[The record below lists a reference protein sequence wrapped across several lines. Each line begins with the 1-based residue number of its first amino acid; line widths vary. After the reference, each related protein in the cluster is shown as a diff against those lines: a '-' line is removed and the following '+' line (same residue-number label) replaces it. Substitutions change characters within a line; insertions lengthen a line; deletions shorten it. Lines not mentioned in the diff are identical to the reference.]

1 MTGCET
7 AAALPQ
13 AAIQRDALSTD
24 EVQHALSM
32 RIATPVVPASP
43 VAASADVPADV
54 PAAVPV
60 AVPVAVPAVEEEKV
74 EEKEEKKEEEV
85 KETVKEEE
93 KVQTAPKESAEQIQ
107 EETPA
112 KAHKEEENATEL
124 SVKSPSGDCCIVM
137 WCPCST
143 NNGDAATLC

>member
-43 VAASADVPADV
+43 VDVPAV
-54 PAAVPV
+54 K
-60 AVPVAVPAVEEEKV
+60 EEEKV
-74 EEKEEKKEEEV
+74 EEKVEEREEKKEEEV

-93 KVQTAPKESAEQIQ
+93 KVQTAPEESAEQIQ
-107 EETPA
+107 EETSA
-112 KAHKEEENATEL
+112 KAHEENATEQ

-137 WCPCST
+137 WCACLT

>member
-1 MTGCET
+1 MTGCEI

-32 RIATPVVPASP
+32 RIATHAVPASP
-43 VAASADVPADV
+43 VAAPADE
-54 PAAVPV
+54 
-60 AVPVAVPAVEEEKV
+60 EEEKV
-74 EEKEEKKEEEV
+74 ERKEEKKEEEV

-93 KVQTAPKESAEQIQ
+93 KVQTALKESAEQIQ
-107 EETPA
+107 EEMPA
-112 KAHKEEENATEL
+112 KANEEEENATEL
-124 SVKSPSGDCCIVM
+124 TVKSPSGDCCIVM

>member
-43 VAASADVPADV
+43 VAAPAD
-54 PAAVPV
+54 VPV
-60 AVPVAVPAVEEEKV
+60 AVPVAVPAVKEEEKV
-74 EEKEEKKEEEV
+74 EEREEKKEEEV

-93 KVQTAPKESAEQIQ
+93 KVQTAPEESAEQIQ

-112 KAHKEEENATEL
+112 KAHEEEKNATEL
-124 SVKSPSGDCCIVM
+124 TVKSPSGDCCIVM

-143 NNGDAATLC
+143 NNGDTATLC

>member
-1 MTGCET
+1 MTGCEA

-13 AAIQRDALSTD
+13 AEIQRDALSTD

-32 RIATPVVPASP
+32 RIAAPVVPAS
-43 VAASADVPADV
+43 S
-54 PAAVPV
+54 AAVPV
-60 AVPVAVPAVEEEKV
+60 AVPAAVPTAVEEEEKEE
-74 EEKEEKKEEEV
+74 EEKEEVKKEEEV

-93 KVQTAPKESAEQIQ
+93 KVQTAPEESAEQTQ

-112 KAHKEEENATEL
+112 KAHEEEENATEL
-124 SVKSPSGDCCIVM
+124 TVKAPSGDCCIVM

-143 NNGDAATLC
+143 NNEDAATLC

>member
-1 MTGCET
+1 MTGCEI

-32 RIATPVVPASP
+32 RIATHAVPASP
-43 VAASADVPADV
+43 VAAPADVPADV
-54 PAAVPV
+54 P
-60 AVPVAVPAVEEEKV
+60 VAVPAVKEEEKV
-74 EEKEEKKEEEV
+74 EKKVEKKEEEV

-93 KVQTAPKESAEQIQ
+93 KVQTALKESAEQIQ
-107 EETPA
+107 EEMPA
-112 KAHKEEENATEL
+112 KANEEEENATEL
-124 SVKSPSGDCCIVM
+124 TVKSPSGDCCIVM

>member
-1 MTGCET
+1 MTGCEI

-32 RIATPVVPASP
+32 RIATHAVPASP
-43 VAASADVPADV
+43 VAAPAD
-54 PAAVPV
+54 VPV
-60 AVPVAVPAVEEEKV
+60 AVPVAVPAVKEEEKV

-93 KVQTAPKESAEQIQ
+93 KVQTAPEESAEQIQ

-137 WCPCST
+137 WCACLT

>member
-1 MTGCET
+1 MTGCEI

-32 RIATPVVPASP
+32 RIATHAVPASP
-43 VAASADVPADV
+43 VAAPAD
-54 PAAVPV
+54 VPV
-60 AVPVAVPAVEEEKV
+60 AVPVAVPAVKEEEKV
-74 EEKEEKKEEEV
+74 EKKEEKKEEEV

-93 KVQTAPKESAEQIQ
+93 KVQTAPEESAEQIQ
-107 EETPA
+107 EEMPA
-112 KAHKEEENATEL
+112 KAHEEEENATEL
-124 SVKSPSGDCCIVM
+124 TVKSPSGDCCIVM

>member
-32 RIATPVVPASP
+32 RIATHAVPASP
-43 VAASADVPADV
+43 VAAPADV
-54 PAAVPV
+54 PAVKEEEKV
-60 AVPVAVPAVEEEKV
+60 EEKV

-93 KVQTAPKESAEQIQ
+93 KVQTAPEESAEQIQ
-107 EETPA
+107 EETSA
-112 KAHKEEENATEL
+112 KAHEEEENATEL
-124 SVKSPSGDCCIVM
+124 TVKSPSGDCCIVM

>member
-32 RIATPVVPASP
+32 RITTPVVPASP
-43 VAASADVPADV
+43 VAAPVDVPAV
-54 PAAVPV
+54 KEEEKV
-60 AVPVAVPAVEEEKV
+60 EEKV

-124 SVKSPSGDCCIVM
+124 TVKSPSGDCCIVM

>member
-32 RIATPVVPASP
+32 RIATHAVPASP
-43 VAASADVPADV
+43 VAAPADVPADV
-54 PAAVPV
+54 P
-60 AVPVAVPAVEEEKV
+60 VAVPAVKEEEKV
-74 EEKEEKKEEEV
+74 EKKEEKTEEAV

-93 KVQTAPKESAEQIQ
+93 KVQTAPEESAEQIQ
-107 EETPA
+107 EEMPA

>member
-32 RIATPVVPASP
+32 RIATPVVPA
-43 VAASADVPADV
+43 DVPAV
-54 PAAVPV
+54 K
-60 AVPVAVPAVEEEKV
+60 EEEKV

-107 EETPA
+107 EETSA
-112 KAHKEEENATEL
+112 KAHEENATEL
-124 SVKSPSGDCCIVM
+124 TVKTPSGDCCIVM

>member
-32 RIATPVVPASP
+32 RIATHAVPASP
-43 VAASADVPADV
+43 VAAPADVPADV
-54 PAAVPV
+54 P
-60 AVPVAVPAVEEEKV
+60 VAVPAVKEEEKV
-74 EEKEEKKEEEV
+74 EKKEEKKEEEV

-93 KVQTAPKESAEQIQ
+93 KVQTAPEESAEQIQ
-107 EETPA
+107 EEMPA

>member
-43 VAASADVPADV
+43 VAV

-60 AVPVAVPAVEEEKV
+60 AVPAVKEEEKV

-93 KVQTAPKESAEQIQ
+93 KVQTAPEESAEQIH
-107 EETPA
+107 EETSA
-112 KAHKEEENATEL
+112 KAHEENATEL
-124 SVKSPSGDCCIVM
+124 TVKTPSGDCCIVM

>member
-1 MTGCET
+1 MTGCEI

-43 VAASADVPADV
+43 VAAPAD
-54 PAAVPV
+54 
-60 AVPVAVPAVEEEKV
+60 VPVAVPAVKEEEKV

-112 KAHKEEENATEL
+112 KAHKENATEQ

>member
-43 VAASADVPADV
+43 VAAPADVPADV
-54 PAAVPV
+54 P
-60 AVPVAVPAVEEEKV
+60 VAVPAVKEEEKV

-112 KAHKEEENATEL
+112 KAHEENATEL
-124 SVKSPSGDCCIVM
+124 TVKSPSGDCCIVM

>member
-1 MTGCET
+1 MTGCEA

-13 AAIQRDALSTD
+13 AEIQRDALSTD

-32 RIATPVVPASP
+32 RIAAPVVPAST
-43 VAASADVPADV
+43 
-54 PAAVPV
+54 AAVP
-60 AVPVAVPAVEEEKV
+60 ASAAAVPAVEEEKE
-74 EEKEEKKEEEV
+74 EEKVEVKKEEEV

-93 KVQTAPKESAEQIQ
+93 KVQMAPEESAEQIQ

-112 KAHKEEENATEL
+112 KAHEEENATEL
-124 SVKSPSGDCCIVM
+124 TVKAPSGDCCIVM

-143 NNGDAATLC
+143 NSEDAATLC

>member
-32 RIATPVVPASP
+32 RIATPVVPA
-43 VAASADVPADV
+43 DVPAD
-54 PAAVPV
+54 
-60 AVPVAVPAVEEEKV
+60 VPVAVPAVKEEEKV

-107 EETPA
+107 EETSA
-112 KAHKEEENATEL
+112 KAHEENATEL
-124 SVKSPSGDCCIVM
+124 TVKTPSGDCCIVM

>member
-43 VAASADVPADV
+43 VAVPADV
-54 PAAVPV
+54 PAAVP
-60 AVPVAVPAVEEEKV
+60 AVKEEEKE

-112 KAHKEEENATEL
+112 KAHKEEENATEQ

>member
-43 VAASADVPADV
+43 VAAPAD
-54 PAAVPV
+54 
-60 AVPVAVPAVEEEKV
+60 VPVAVPAVKEEEKV
-74 EEKEEKKEEEV
+74 EKKEEKKEEEV

-93 KVQTAPKESAEQIQ
+93 KVQTAPEESAEQIQ
-107 EETPA
+107 EEMPA
-112 KAHKEEENATEL
+112 KANEEEENATEL
-124 SVKSPSGDCCIVM
+124 TVKSPSGDCCIVM

>member
-1 MTGCET
+1 MTGCEI

-32 RIATPVVPASP
+32 RIATHAVPASP
-43 VAASADVPADV
+43 VAAPADVPADV
-54 PAAVPV
+54 PAVK
-60 AVPVAVPAVEEEKV
+60 EEEKV
-74 EEKEEKKEEEV
+74 EKKEEKKEEEV

-93 KVQTAPKESAEQIQ
+93 KVQTAPEESAEQIQ
-107 EETPA
+107 EEMPA
-112 KAHKEEENATEL
+112 KANEEEENATEL
-124 SVKSPSGDCCIVM
+124 TVKSPSGDCCIVM

>member
-1 MTGCET
+1 M
-7 AAALPQ
+7 
-13 AAIQRDALSTD
+13 
-24 EVQHALSM
+24 
-32 RIATPVVPASP
+32 
-43 VAASADVPADV
+43 
-54 PAAVPV
+54 
-60 AVPVAVPAVEEEKV
+60 EER
-74 EEKEEKKEEEV
+74 EEKKEEEV

-93 KVQTAPKESAEQIQ
+93 KVQTAPKESAEQIH

-112 KAHKEEENATEL
+112 KAHEEEENATEL

>member
-1 MTGCET
+1 MTGCEI

-32 RIATPVVPASP
+32 RIAMPVVP
-43 VAASADVPADV
+43 ADVPADV
-54 PAAVPV
+54 P
-60 AVPVAVPAVEEEKV
+60 VAVPAVKEEEKV
-74 EEKEEKKEEEV
+74 EKKEEKKEEEV

-93 KVQTAPKESAEQIQ
+93 KVQTAPEESAEQIQ
-107 EETPA
+107 EEMPA
-112 KAHKEEENATEL
+112 KANEEEENATEL
-124 SVKSPSGDCCIVM
+124 TVKSPSGDCCIVM

>member
-43 VAASADVPADV
+43 VAVPADV
-54 PAAVPV
+54 PAAVP
-60 AVPVAVPAVEEEKV
+60 AVKEEEKE

-107 EETPA
+107 EETLA
-112 KAHKEEENATEL
+112 KAHKEEENATEQ

>member
-1 MTGCET
+1 MTGCEI

-32 RIATPVVPASP
+32 RIAMPVVPASP
-43 VAASADVPADV
+43 VAVPADV
-54 PAAVPV
+54 PAVK
-60 AVPVAVPAVEEEKV
+60 EEEKV

-93 KVQTAPKESAEQIQ
+93 KVQTAPEESAEQIQ

-137 WCPCST
+137 WCACLT

>member
-32 RIATPVVPASP
+32 RIATHAVPASP
-43 VAASADVPADV
+43 VAAPAD
-54 PAAVPV
+54 
-60 AVPVAVPAVEEEKV
+60 VPVAVPAVKEEEKV
-74 EEKEEKKEEEV
+74 EKKEEKKEEEV

-112 KAHKEEENATEL
+112 KAHKEEENATEQ

>member
-43 VAASADVPADV
+43 VAVPADVPADV
-54 PAAVPV
+54 PVV
-60 AVPVAVPAVEEEKV
+60 KEEEKVEEKV

-112 KAHKEEENATEL
+112 KAHEEEKNATEL
-124 SVKSPSGDCCIVM
+124 TVKSPSGDCCIVM

>member
-1 MTGCET
+1 MTGCEI

-32 RIATPVVPASP
+32 RIATHAVPASP
-43 VAASADVPADV
+43 VAAPADVPADV
-54 PAAVPV
+54 P
-60 AVPVAVPAVEEEKV
+60 VAVPAVKEEEKV
-74 EEKEEKKEEEV
+74 ERKEEKKEEEV

-93 KVQTAPKESAEQIQ
+93 KVQTALKESAEQIQ
-107 EETPA
+107 EEMPA
-112 KAHKEEENATEL
+112 KANEEEENATEL
-124 SVKSPSGDCCIVM
+124 TVKSPSGDCCIVM

>member
-1 MTGCET
+1 MTGCEI

-32 RIATPVVPASP
+32 RIAMPVVPASP
-43 VAASADVPADV
+43 VAVPADV
-54 PAAVPV
+54 PAVK
-60 AVPVAVPAVEEEKV
+60 EEEKV

-93 KVQTAPKESAEQIQ
+93 KVQTAPEDSAEQIQ

-137 WCPCST
+137 WCACLT

>member
-1 MTGCET
+1 MTGCEI

-32 RIATPVVPASP
+32 RIATHAVPASP
-43 VAASADVPADV
+43 VAAPAD
-54 PAAVPV
+54 
-60 AVPVAVPAVEEEKV
+60 VPVAVPAVKEEEKV
-74 EEKEEKKEEEV
+74 EKKEEKKEEEV

-93 KVQTAPKESAEQIQ
+93 KVQTAPEESAEQIQ
-107 EETPA
+107 EEMPA
-112 KAHKEEENATEL
+112 KAHEEEENATEL
-124 SVKSPSGDCCIVM
+124 TVKSPSGDCCIVM

>member
-32 RIATPVVPASP
+32 RITTPVVPASP
-43 VAASADVPADV
+43 VAAPVDVPAD
-54 PAAVPV
+54 
-60 AVPVAVPAVEEEKV
+60 VPVAVPAVKEEEKV

-93 KVQTAPKESAEQIQ
+93 KVQTAPEESAEQIQ

-137 WCPCST
+137 WCACLT